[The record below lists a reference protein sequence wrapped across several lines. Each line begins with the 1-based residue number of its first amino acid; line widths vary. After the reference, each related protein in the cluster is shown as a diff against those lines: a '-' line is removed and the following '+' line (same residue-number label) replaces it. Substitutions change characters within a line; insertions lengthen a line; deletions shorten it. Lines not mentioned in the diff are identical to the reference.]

1 MELRSLQDKQ
11 KQIMKETKEGL
22 QKESEFYKLKYKEE
36 NQKRLQR
43 EAELELV
50 KSQKG
55 ENKMELVKSSTQ
67 TQDTKLSQTSL
78 Y

>member
-36 NQKRLQR
+36 NQKRL
-43 EAELELV
+43 
-50 KSQKG
+50 
-55 ENKMELVKSSTQ
+55 
-67 TQDTKLSQTSL
+67 
-78 Y
+78 